1 MNPTQ
6 PEFKFDPVDDDFGA
20 LVNCAVR
27 YCLGRCTYMPSL
39 ICDYLKPRLSLLN
52 AKTIGCMERDIR
64 LASSYRD
71 ECDRATWAAFLGAV
85 QSEMERRKIRPWP

>member
-6 PEFKFDPVDDDFGA
+6 PEFKFDPADDDFGA

-64 LASSYRD
+64 AASFYGGG
-71 ECDRATWAAFLGAV
+71 CDRATWTAFLAV
-85 QSEMERRKIRPWP
+85 IQTEMKKRGIQPWR

>member
-1 MNPTQ
+1 METNKQ
-6 PEFKFDPVDDDFGA
+6 ISFDPADDDFGA

-39 ICDYLKPRLSLLN
+39 ICDYLKPRLPLLN

-64 LASSYRD
+64 SASFYGD
-71 ECDRATWAAFLGAV
+71 ECDRATWTAFLSAV
-85 QSEMERRKIRPWP
+85 ENEMERRGIVPWR

>member
-1 MNPTQ
+1 MDPTQ
-6 PEFKFDPVDDDFGA
+6 PECEFDPADDDFGG

-39 ICDYLKPRLSLLN
+39 ICDYLKPRLFLLN

-64 LASSYRD
+64 SASFYGD
-71 ECDRATWAAFLGAV
+71 ECDRATWTAFLGAV
-85 QSEMERRKIRPWP
+85 ENEMERRKIRPWL